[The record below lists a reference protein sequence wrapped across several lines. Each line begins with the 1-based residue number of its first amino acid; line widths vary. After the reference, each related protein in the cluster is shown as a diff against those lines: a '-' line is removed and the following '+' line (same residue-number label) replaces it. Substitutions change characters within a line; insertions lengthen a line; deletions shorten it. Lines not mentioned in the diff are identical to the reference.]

1 MDEEGITDEM
11 KDIFDEKCE
20 IEISSNLPYRNETQ
34 KKSWTLIRMDIVKQL
49 GKTVFFSV
57 IISLFGNEICKSCP
71 YLCFLRGGKKLRWG
85 GRLEQMKRGKK
96 LTSVQIN
103 FFSIH
108 LLYNF

>member
-1 MDEEGITDEM
+1 
-11 KDIFDEKCE
+11 
-20 IEISSNLPYRNETQ
+20 
-34 KKSWTLIRMDIVKQL
+34 MDIVKQL

-108 LLYNF
+108 LLYNFISRQGVYKYVRVFCFIGLMIFSEGGIVVDFDHKES